1 MNVTSL
7 SIPDVKLIEP
17 AVYGDDRGFFMETW
31 SAASF
36 IEAGIDVAFL
46 QDNFSRSG
54 KGILRGLHYQIQHPQ
69 GKLVRCTRGEV
80 FDVVVDLRRSSP
92 FFGKWLSVVLS
103 EKNRLAMWVPPGFA
117 HGFVVTSESADF
129 QYKYSDIYAPTYERT
144 IQWNDTDL
152 NISWPVAEVGTP
164 VVSDKDASGV
174 PFASAEVFE

>member
-117 HGFVVTSESADF
+117 HGFVVLSDIVDFEYKCTDYYDPKDNGIIHWNDPDLGITWPENIQITTSERDTN
-129 QYKYSDIYAPTYERT
+129 APSFRS
-144 IQWNDTDL
+144 L
-152 NISWPVAEVGTP
+152 KAL
-164 VVSDKDASGV
+164 
-174 PFASAEVFE
+174 

>member
-36 IEAGIDVAFL
+36 IDAGIDVAFL

-80 FDVVVDLRRSSP
+80 FDVVVDLRKSSP

-129 QYKYSDIYAPTYERT
+129 QYKCSDIYAPTYERT

-152 NISWPVAEVGTP
+152 NIRWPIAEVGTP
-164 VVSDKDASGV
+164 VVSDKDATGV
-174 PFASAEVFE
+174 PFASAEVFD